1 VTLGSGE
8 DASPQS
14 EPDGQAGS
22 DGDRYVFSASARHV
36 AAVLR
41 RMIVGGE
48 LPDGV
53 KLPRQQDLLAQFGV
67 SMPSLR
73 EALSVLEAEGLVTVQ
88 GQNRGGAIV
97 HSPDATGA
105 ALTIGLVLESR
116 RTSLVDVGEANA
128 RVQFECADLC
138 AIAEDR
144 AERIVPVL
152 EGINK
157 RGMEVIDDSSD
168 IFVDASLEFHSAI
181 VDLSENHSLALVA
194 GALRILWDSH
204 AARVAT
210 TIEVERFTR
219 SDRLADVRTHQ
230 AVTSAIEKGDRDLV
244 RKILTTHM
252 RAALEFWSHI
262 EGPSL
267 IDVTSDGLE
276 ALRSV
281 VRPQLEMRET

>member
-1 VTLGSGE
+1 
-8 DASPQS
+8 
-14 EPDGQAGS
+14 
-22 DGDRYVFSASARHV
+22 
-36 AAVLR
+36 
-41 RMIVGGE
+41 MIVGGE

-53 KLPRQQDLLAQFGV
+53 KLPRHQDLLAQFGV
-67 SMPSLR
+67 GMPSLR

-138 AIAEDR
+138 AMAQDR

-152 EGINK
+152 EGMNK
-157 RGMEVIDDSSD
+157 QAMEVIDESSD
-168 IFVDASLEFHSAI
+168 RFVEASLGFHTAI
-181 VDLSENHSLALVA
+181 VELSENHSLALVA
-194 GALRILWDSH
+194 GALKILWDSH
-204 AARVAT
+204 AARVAA

-219 SDRLADVRTHQ
+219 ADRLADVRTHQ
-230 AVTSAIEKGDRDLV
+230 AVTSAIAKGDRVLV
-244 RKILTTHM
+244 RKILTAHM
-252 RAALEFWSHI
+252 GASLEFWSQI

-267 IDVTSDGLE
+267 IDVTSDGLK
-276 ALRSV
+276 ALRTV
-281 VRPQLEMRET
+281 ARPQLETWES